1 VPQQVLQHPPPR
13 SCNGSASLGS
23 DCRCGDIC
31 GGSRASALYRCE
43 RFSERREA
51 QVSMRRLNSR
61 AAAVRMYIEMS
72 DLTLRGLGRQLR
84 VFEGLLER
92 TSVSLSLSVH
102 PMSPCPSIPPYF
114 GRKRDRG
121 SRLLCRRTS
130 LRRLTAHVAVAMH
143 GKEGYRTEKARPR
156 SPAAERPEI
165 DERMQG
171 AERRGRV
178 AVHHAP
184 RTSLLKNFGKSGR
197 AYRTPGADPPSS
209 LARRCA

>member
-1 VPQQVLQHPPPR
+1 
-13 SCNGSASLGS
+13 
-23 DCRCGDIC
+23 
-31 GGSRASALYRCE
+31 
-43 RFSERREA
+43 
-51 QVSMRRLNSR
+51 MRRLNSR
-61 AAAVRMYIEMS
+61 AAAVRTYIDSS
-72 DLTLRGLGRQLR
+72 DLTLRGLDRQPR
-84 VFEGLLER
+84 VFEGLLEC
-92 TSVSLSLSVH
+92 TGVSISLSVH
-102 PMSPCPSIPPYF
+102 PVSPSPSIPPYF
-114 GRKRDRG
+114 GRVEAG
-121 SRLLCRRTS
+121 SRESLVVEGTS
-130 LRRLTAHVAVAMH
+130 LRQLTAHIAVAMH
-143 GKEGYRTEKARPR
+143 GKEGYRAEQARPR